1 MGKRRRSP
9 NSSTTPGKGAT
20 IHSGASSVLRSDGRK
35 FFDNVPQSVLN
46 EMTNLGPTD
55 VIRCLQEFGN
65 RLISRGLFSRLEMA
79 AAILSFEDE
88 MEDDVITV
96 MSEPVVSEIA

>member
-20 IHSGASSVLRSDGRK
+20 RHSGASSVLRSDGRK
-35 FFDNVPQSVLN
+35 FFENVPQSVLN
-46 EMTNLGPTD
+46 QKLGPTD